1 MKTMKNLL
9 FIALI
14 TISSIVNAQKDKKY
28 KSLEE
33 AYKNPKEVYKLDL
46 DWKKLGTINDSIKY
60 LTNLTYLRIS
70 SNDLTE
76 FPVSIC
82 KLINLTELDISW
94 NKIASLPDCISN
106 LTKLEKFNAGQN
118 KIEVLPEAICKLTML
133 KEFDISGSKLKEL
146 PESIGDLSNLEK
158 LKISSN
164 DLESIPESFT
174 KLTKLTYIDFDFD
187 FNNYKTFPESVTKMT
202 NLTNLDEVKEKYE
215 QFIQEAIYRA
225 EREEEERILKEKI
238 SHFKYELTYDPNDFR
253 DSDDGFDEEKN
264 YAKLPWKVEDIYK
277 FLKTKSDFIYT
288 AERYSLENEK
298 VTDKMDVGYK
308 IDKKENGSIES
319 LMYNYSKK
327 EYIKTGGMLAG
338 LKDVIAIDTITLQM
352 KFMPLRFMTIFRV
365 VDEQETITI
374 GKKKYVCTPV
384 EGAFMF
390 EKMKYW
396 MVTDQPGLI
405 VKIVIESM
413 YNRKTWLLKKI
424 N

>member
-1 MKTMKNLL
+1 MKNLL

-14 TISSIVNAQKDKKY
+14 AIGSIANAQQDKKY

-33 AYKNPKEVYKLDL
+33 AFKNPKEVYKLDL
-46 DWKKLGTINDSIKY
+46 DWKKLGTINDSIES

-82 KLINLTELDISW
+82 KLTNLTELDISW
-94 NKIASLPDCISN
+94 NQITSLPDCISN
-106 LTKLEKFNAGQN
+106 LSKLEKFKAGQN
-118 KIEVLPEAICKLTML
+118 KIEILPEAICKLTRL
-133 KEFDISGSKLKEL
+133 KEFDISGNKLKEL
-146 PESIGDLSNLEK
+146 PETIGDLSNLEK
-158 LKISSN
+158 FNISSN

-174 KLTKLTYIDFDFD
+174 KLTKLTFIDFDFD

-202 NLTNLDEVKEKYE
+202 NLTNIKEIQEKYE
-215 QFIQEAIYRA
+215 QFMLEAKYRA
-225 EREEEERILKEKI
+225 EQEEEERLQKEKI

-253 DSDDGFDEEKN
+253 DSDGGFDEEKN

-277 FLKTKSDFIYT
+277 YLKTKSDFIYT
-288 AERYSLENEK
+288 AERYSLEKEK
-298 VTDKMDVGYK
+298 VTDKMDIGYK
-308 IDKKENGSIES
+308 MNKKDDGSIES
-319 LMYNYSKK
+319 LIYNYSKK
-327 EYIKTGGMLAG
+327 EYIKAGGMLAG
-338 LKDVIAIDTITLQM
+338 MKDVIAIDTIVPQM

-365 VDEQETITI
+365 VDKQETITI
-374 GKKKYVCTPV
+374 GKKEYVCTPV

-405 VKIVIESM
+405 VKVVIEST
-413 YNRKTWLLKKI
+413 YNRKTWLIKKI
-424 N
+424 K